1 MCWLALFLFLS
12 VSTRDKRDEINIF
25 VAGDPCRK
33 EHPMLKVFAT
43 QVVVSRGYDGAAAI
57 KFSEKGDA
65 VRFRIGKKV
74 YDPNA
79 ENNARWVNLAVKGF
93 GPICERIKKMQL
105 KDGSFVN
112 LIGRLDE
119 DVWEDQQTHEKK
131 SAMVIILDDIEY
143 APAEVSLRITR
154 TPMKRKDIR
163 QHQLRPYPQITAA
176 LPATSRLAEAIPSS
190 TKTERQ
196 QLNRAYK
203 RRT

>member
-1 MCWLALFLFLS
+1 
-12 VSTRDKRDEINIF
+12 
-25 VAGDPCRK
+25 
-33 EHPMLKVFAT
+33 MLKVFAT

-79 ENNARWVNLAVKGF
+79 ENNARWINLAVKGF

-143 APAEVSLRITR
+143 ASGGG
-154 TPMKRKDIR
+154 KSKDILAR
-163 QHQLRPYPQITAA
+163 
-176 LPATSRLAEAIPSS
+176 RLSGWRRMPGMRKRSGNMS
-190 TKTERQ
+190 
-196 QLNRAYK
+196 
-203 RRT
+203 RRTQRICRWSIRSRRTLPISLKTGISKIGC

>member
-33 EHPMLKVFAT
+33 EYHMLKVFAT

-79 ENNARWVNLAVKGF
+79 ENNARWINMAVKGF

-143 APAEVSLRITR
+143 ASGGGKSKDNQNTDEAQGHPAAA
-154 TPMKRKDIR
+154 
-163 QHQLRPYPQITAA
+163 TA
-176 LPATSRLAEAIPSS
+176 PAAAAPANNGGGFTGYESFGGGNSFFDE
-190 TKTERQ
+190 
-196 QLNRAYK
+196 N
-203 RRT
+203 

>member
-1 MCWLALFLFLS
+1 
-12 VSTRDKRDEINIF
+12 
-25 VAGDPCRK
+25 
-33 EHPMLKVFAT
+33 MLKVFAT
-43 QVVVSRGYDGAAAI
+43 QVVISRGYDGAAAI

-143 APAEVSLRITR
+143 ASGGG
-154 TPMKRKDIR
+154 KSKDIR